1 MPKEVIMPALG
12 MAQDEGVLLRWFKK
26 EGEMVTAGEP
36 LMEVATDKVDVQ
48 VEAPASGLLTAVTAQ
63 EGDEIPVGQVI
74 GLIAA
79 EGEELPAPR
88 AAVEPKE
95 TQAPEKRRRGHCH
108 SSFQPRRRPYCR
120 GTRRRSGRGPGGWRS
135 HLQGRRGGPHPFQ
148 SFRRSS
154 PGLAQGEAAGARTR
168 RRPGSSRR

>member
-12 MAQDEGVLLRWFKK
+12 MAQDEGVLLRWLKK

-79 EGEELPAPR
+79 EGEELPAKPVETSAQDSPLETGECR
-88 AAVEPKE
+88 SAAN
-95 TQAPEKRRRGHCH
+95 
-108 SSFQPRRRPYCR
+108 FQPRRRPH
-120 GTRRRSGRGPGGWRS
+120 RRRARHRSG
-135 HLQGRRGGPHPFQ
+135 
-148 SFRRSS
+148 
-154 PGLAQGEAAGARTR
+154 
-168 RRPGSSRR
+168 

>member
-12 MAQDEGVLLRWFKK
+12 MAQDEGVLLRWLKK

-79 EGEELPAPR
+79 EGEEIPAAPVAPAEAEPRPTPAVDTSAAAPLP
-88 AAVEPKE
+88 
-95 TQAPEKRRRGHCH
+95 
-108 SSFQPRRRPYCR
+108 
-120 GTRRRSGRGPGGWRS
+120 
-135 HLQGRRGGPHPFQ
+135 
-148 SFRRSS
+148 SS
-154 PGLAQGEAAGARTR
+154 PVAARIAAEHGVNLADVRATGDRISKEDVEAHIL
-168 RRPGSSRR
+168 SLIHI

>member
-12 MAQDEGVLLRWFKK
+12 MAQDQGVLLRWLKK

-48 VEAPASGLLTAVTAQ
+48 VDAPASGLLTAVTAQ

-79 EGEELPAPR
+79 EGEELPA
-88 AAVEPKE
+88 VQGE
-95 TQAPEKRRRGHCH
+95 
-108 SSFQPRRRPYCR
+108 SSSQ
-120 GTRRRSGRGPGGWRS
+120 RRSCK
-135 HLQGRRGGPHPFQ
+135 
-148 SFRRSS
+148 
-154 PGLAQGEAAGARTR
+154 
-168 RRPGSSRR
+168 

>member
-12 MAQDEGVLLRWFKK
+12 MAQDQGVLLRWLKK

-48 VEAPASGLLTAVTAQ
+48 VDAPASGLLTAVTAQ

-79 EGEELPAPR
+79 EGEELPAVQ
-88 AAVEPKE
+88 VESSSKD
-95 TQAPEKRRRGHCH
+95 APESEKEWRP
-108 SSFQPRRRPYCR
+108 STSLQPCRRPY
-120 GTRRRSGRGPGGWRS
+120 RR
-135 HLQGRRGGPHPFQ
+135 
-148 SFRRSS
+148 
-154 PGLAQGEAAGARTR
+154 
-168 RRPGSSRR
+168 